1 MVTVREASL
10 AVLRRH
16 GITTIFGN
24 PGSTELPMFRDFPD
38 DFRYVLGLQESVAV
52 GAADGYAQGTG
63 RAALVNLHSAA
74 GVGHGLGNVF
84 TAFRNRTPLVLVAG
98 QQARSLLVG
107 EPFLFAER
115 PAEFP
120 EPYVKFSREPARA
133 VDVPATLARAIHV
146 ATTPPRGPV
155 LVSVPVDDWDRP
167 ATPVP
172 EHAVAGTVAGDPEVL
187 ADVADRL
194 AGARSPALVVGGE
207 VDRDGA
213 FADVVALAERHAA
226 RVYVAPMSPRCGFPE
241 RHRLFGGFLPA
252 AHDGIRAALDA
263 HDVVLVLGSPV
274 FPFHTEGAVPGDTA
288 VPEGTD
294 LVQLTEDPV
303 HAAWTPV
310 GTSIV
315 TGVRHGVR
323 ALLAGP
329 PPPDRPLPAPDPTV
343 ARVAPDGDVITE
355 ELLLQ
360 TLADLRPADS
370 VVVEEAP
377 ATRGPMHAHLPF
389 DRGGSFYTCAS
400 GGLGHGLPA
409 AVGMALARSAT
420 PAEGSADA
428 TQERPRGRSLRGTT
442 QRVVALIGDGSAMY
456 GIQAL
461 WSAAQLGVPLTVVVV
476 HNARY
481 RALDQFAEH
490 FGITKPVGTALPG
503 LDFVALAAG
512 QGVAGV
518 RVEHPREL
526 EPALAE
532 ALRSP
537 APVVLDV
544 IVG

>member
-1 MVTVREASL
+1 MTTVRDASL
-10 AVLRRH
+10 ALLRAH

-52 GAADGYAQGTG
+52 AMADGHAQATG

-107 EPFLFAER
+107 EPFLYAER
-115 PAEFP
+115 PTEFP
-120 EPYVKFSREPARA
+120 EPYVKYSREPARA
-133 VDVPATLARAIHV
+133 EDVPATLARAIHV
-146 ATTPPRGPV
+146 ATTPPCGPV

-167 ATPVP
+167 AVPVP
-172 EHAVAGTVAGDPEVL
+172 PHHVAGTVAGDPAAL
-187 ADVADRL
+187 AGVADQL
-194 AGARSPALVVGGE
+194 AAAGTPAFVVGGE
-207 VDRDGA
+207 VDRDDA
-213 FADVVALAERHAA
+213 FDDVVALAERHAA

-252 AHDGIRAALDA
+252 AHAGIRAALDA
-263 HDVVLVLGSPV
+263 HDLVLVLGSPV
-274 FPFHTEGAVPGDTA
+274 FPFHTEGTGPGGGAGDTA
-288 VPEGTD
+288 VPEGTA
-294 LVQLTEDPV
+294 LVQLTEDPS

-315 TGVRHGVR
+315 TGLRHGVR

-329 PPPDRPLPAPDPTV
+329 PPPDRPLPAPRPAV
-343 ARVAPDGDVITE
+343 ARAAADGDVITE

-377 ATRGPMHAHLPF
+377 ATRGPMHDHLPF
-389 DRGGSFYTCAS
+389 DRPASFYTCAS

-409 AVGMALARSAT
+409 AVGVALARR
-420 PAEGSADA
+420 E
-428 TQERPRGRSLRGTT
+428 
-442 QRVVALIGDGSAMY
+442 RVVALVGDGSAMY

-461 WSAAQLGVPLTVVVV
+461 WSAARLGVPLTVVVV
-476 HNARY
+476 HNDRY

-490 FGITKPVGTALPG
+490 FGITKTVGHAIPG
-503 LDFVALAAG
+503 LDFVALGAG
-512 QGVAGV
+512 QGVPGV
-518 RVEHPREL
+518 RVERPGEL

-532 ALRSP
+532 ALRASG
-537 APVVLDV
+537 PVVLDV
-544 IVG
+544 LVRC

>member
-1 MVTVREASL
+1 MATVREASL
-10 AVLRRH
+10 SVLREH

-38 DFRYVLGLQESVAV
+38 DFRYALALQESVAV
-52 GAADGYAQGTG
+52 AMADGFAQATG
-63 RAALVNLHSAA
+63 RPGLVNLHSAA

-84 TAFRNRTPLVLVAG
+84 TAFRNRTPLVVVAG

-115 PAEFP
+115 PAEFG

-133 VDVPATLARAIHV
+133 ADVPATLARAIHV
-146 ATTPPRGPV
+146 ASTPPCGPV

-167 ATPVP
+167 PGDVSAHRV
-172 EHAVAGTVAGDPEVL
+172 VGSVAGDPDAL
-187 ADVADRL
+187 AHVADHL
-194 AGARSPALVVGGE
+194 AAASAPAFVVGGE

-213 FADVVALAERHAA
+213 FDDVVALAERHAA
-226 RVYVAPMSPRCGFPE
+226 RVYAAPMSPRCGFPE

-252 AHDGIRAALDA
+252 AHDGIRAALRE
-263 HDVVLVLGSPV
+263 HDLVLVLGAPV
-274 FPFHTEGAVPGDTA
+274 FPFHTEGAVEGDTA
-288 VPEGTD
+288 VPEGTT
-294 LVQLTEDPV
+294 LVQFTDDPA

-315 TGVRHGVR
+315 TGVRHGVH
-323 ALLAGP
+323 ALLGGP
-329 PPPDRPLPAPDPTV
+329 PPPERPLPAPRAAV
-343 ARVAPDGDVITE
+343 ERVEAEDEGITE

-377 ATRGPMHAHLPF
+377 ATRGPMHDHLPF
-389 DRGGSFYTCAS
+389 DRPASFFTCAS

-409 AVGMALARSAT
+409 AVGMAM
-420 PAEGSADA
+420 
-428 TQERPRGRSLRGTT
+428 GRSE
-442 QRVVALIGDGSAMY
+442 RVVALVGDGSAMY
-456 GIQAL
+456 GVQAL
-461 WSAAQLGVPLTVVVV
+461 WSAAQQGVPLTVVVV

-490 FGITKPVGTALPG
+490 FGISKPVGTALPG

-512 QGVAGV
+512 QGVPGV
-518 RVEHPREL
+518 RVERPDEL
-526 EPALAE
+526 APALTE
-532 ALRSP
+532 ALHSSG
-537 APVVLDV
+537 PVVVDV
-544 IVG
+544 IVR

>member
-1 MVTVREASL
+1 MLTVREASL
-10 AVLRRH
+10 AVLRGH

-52 GAADGYAQGTG
+52 GMADGYAQGTG
-63 RAALVNLHSAA
+63 RPALVNLHSAA

-98 QQARSLLVG
+98 QQARSLLTG

-120 EPYVKFSREPARA
+120 EPYVKYSREPARA
-133 VDVPATLARAIHV
+133 ADVPATLARAIHV
-146 ATTPPRGPV
+146 ARTPPCGPV
-155 LVSVPVDDWDRP
+155 LVSVPVDDWDEP
-167 ATPVP
+167 APAVP
-172 EHAVAGTVAGDPEVL
+172 SHTVAGSVAGDPDVL
-187 ADVADRL
+187 ADVAARL
-194 AGARSPALVVGGE
+194 AASRAPALVVGGE

-226 RVYVAPMSPRCGFPE
+226 RVYAAPMSPRCGFPE
-241 RHRLFGGFLPA
+241 THPLFGGFLPA
-252 AHDGIRAALDA
+252 AHDGIRAALGG
-263 HDVVLVLGSPV
+263 HDLALVLGSPV
-274 FPFHTEGAVPGDTA
+274 FPFHTEGAAPGDTA
-288 VPEGTD
+288 VPDATA
-294 LVQLTEDPV
+294 LVQLTEDPA

-310 GTSIV
+310 GTSVV
-315 TGVRHGVR
+315 TGLRHGVR

-329 PPPDRPLPAPDPTV
+329 PPPDRPQPPRRA
-343 ARVAPDGDVITE
+343 AAERVGAGDVISE

-360 TLADLRPADS
+360 TLADLRPDDA

-377 ATRGPMHAHLPF
+377 ATRGPMHDHLPF
-389 DRGGSFYTCAS
+389 DRPASFYTCAS

-409 AVGMALARSAT
+409 AVGMALARR
-420 PAEGSADA
+420 E
-428 TQERPRGRSLRGTT
+428 
-442 QRVVALIGDGSAMY
+442 RVVALVGDGSAMY

-461 WSAAQLGVPLTVVVV
+461 WSAGQLGVPLTIVVV

-481 RALDQFAEH
+481 RALDQFAAH
-490 FGITKPVGTALPG
+490 FGIAKPVGTTLPG

-512 QGVAGV
+512 QGVAGT
-518 RVEHPREL
+518 RVERPGEL
-526 EPALAE
+526 GPALSE

-537 APVVLDV
+537 RPVLLDV
-544 IVG
+544 VVG

>member
-1 MVTVREASL
+1 MSDVSTVSNVREASL

-52 GAADGYAQGTG
+52 GMADGFAQATG

-115 PAEFP
+115 PVEFP
-120 EPYVKFSREPARA
+120 EPYVKYSREPARA
-133 VDVPATLARAIHV
+133 ADVPATLARAIHV
-146 ATTPPRGPV
+146 ATTPPCGPV

-167 ATPVP
+167 AGPVA
-172 EHAVAGTVAGDPEVL
+172 EHRVAGAVAGDPAAL
-187 ADVADRL
+187 AEVADQL
-194 AGARSPALVVGGE
+194 AAAESPVFVVGGE

-213 FADVVALAERHAA
+213 FDDVVALAERHAA
-226 RVYVAPMSPRCGFPE
+226 PVHVAPMSPRCGFPE
-241 RHRLFGGFLPA
+241 RHRLFAGFLPA
-252 AHDGIRAALDA
+252 AHDGIRAALDG
-263 HDVVLVLGSPV
+263 HDLVLVLGSPV
-274 FPFHTEGAVPGDTA
+274 FPFHTEGAVEGDSA
-288 VPEGTD
+288 VPDGTV
-294 LVQLTEDPV
+294 LVQLTEDPA

-315 TGVRHGVR
+315 TGLRHGVR
-323 ALLAGP
+323 ALLDGP
-329 PPPDRPLPAPDPTV
+329 PPPARPEPSPRPAA
-343 ARVAPDGDVITE
+343 ARVAADDVITE

-377 ATRGPMHAHLPF
+377 ATRGPMHDHLPF
-389 DRGGSFYTCAS
+389 DRPASFYNCAS

-409 AVGMALARSAT
+409 SVGMALARS
-420 PAEGSADA
+420 E
-428 TQERPRGRSLRGTT
+428 
-442 QRVVALIGDGSAMY
+442 RVVALVGDGSAMY

-461 WSAAQLGVPLTVVVV
+461 WSAAQLGVPLTIVVV

-512 QGVAGV
+512 QGVPGV
-518 RVEHPREL
+518 RVERPEEL
-526 EPALAE
+526 EPALTE
-532 ALRSP
+532 ALSSP
-537 APVVLDV
+537 GPVVLDV
-544 IVG
+544 LVR

>member
-1 MVTVREASL
+1 MTTVRDASL
-10 AVLRRH
+10 AVLRDH
-16 GITTIFGN
+16 GITAIFGN

-52 GAADGYAQGTG
+52 GMADGYAQATG
-63 RAALVNLHSAA
+63 RAALVNLHSSA

-120 EPYVKFSREPARA
+120 EPYVKYSREPARA
-133 VDVPATLARAIHV
+133 ADVPATLARAIHV
-146 ATTPPRGPV
+146 ATTPPCGPV

-167 ATPVP
+167 AGPVP
-172 EHAVAGTVAGDPEVL
+172 AHRVAGAVAGDPAAL
-187 ADVADRL
+187 AEAAEQL
-194 AGARSPALVVGGE
+194 AAATSPAFVVGGE

-213 FADVVALAERHAA
+213 FDDVVALAERHAA
-226 RVYVAPMSPRCGFPE
+226 RVYAAPMSPRCGFPE

-252 AHDGIRAALDA
+252 THDGIRAALDG

-274 FPFHTEGAVPGDTA
+274 FPFHTEGAVEGDTA
-288 VPEGTD
+288 VPDGTA
-294 LVQLTEDPV
+294 LVQLTEDPA

-315 TGVRHGVR
+315 TGLRHGVR
-323 ALLAGP
+323 ALLDGP
-329 PPPDRPLPAPDPTV
+329 PPRPRSEPPPRPAT
-343 ARVAPDGDVITE
+343 ARVTADVITE

-360 TLADLRPADS
+360 TLADLRPVDS

-377 ATRGPMHAHLPF
+377 ATRGPMHDHLPF
-389 DRGGSFYTCAS
+389 DRPASFFTCAS

-409 AVGMALARSAT
+409 AVGMAL
-420 PAEGSADA
+420 
-428 TQERPRGRSLRGTT
+428 GRSE
-442 QRVVALIGDGSAMY
+442 RVVALVGDGSAMY

-461 WSAAQLGVPLTVVVV
+461 WSAAQLGVPLTIVVV

-490 FGITKPVGTALPG
+490 FRITKPVGTALPG
-503 LDFVALAAG
+503 LDFVALATG
-512 QGVAGV
+512 QGVPGH
-518 RVEHPREL
+518 RVDRAADL

-537 APVVLDV
+537 GPVVLDV
-544 IVG
+544 LVS

>member
-1 MVTVREASL
+1 VSTVRDESL
-10 AVLRRH
+10 SVLREH

-52 GAADGYAQGTG
+52 GMADGYAQATG
-63 RAALVNLHSAA
+63 RAALVNLHSSA

-120 EPYVKFSREPARA
+120 EPYVKYSREPARA
-133 VDVPATLARAIHV
+133 ADVPATLARAIHV
-146 ATTPPRGPV
+146 ATTPPCGPV

-167 ATPVP
+167 AGPVP
-172 EHAVAGTVAGDPEVL
+172 AHRVAGAVAGDPAALAEVAEQL
-187 ADVADRL
+187 AA
-194 AGARSPALVVGGE
+194 ATSPAFVVGGE

-213 FADVVALAERHAA
+213 FDDVVGLAERHAA
-226 RVYVAPMSPRCGFPE
+226 RVYAAPMSPRCGFPE

-252 AHDGIRAALDA
+252 THDGIRAALTG

-274 FPFHTEGAVPGDTA
+274 FPFHTEGAAEGDTA
-288 VPEGTD
+288 VPDGTA
-294 LVQLTEDPV
+294 LVQLTEDPA

-315 TGVRHGVR
+315 TGLRRGVQ
-323 ALLAGP
+323 ALLDGP
-329 PPPDRPLPAPDPTV
+329 PPRERSEPSPPDAV
-343 ARVAPDGDVITE
+343 ERVGADGDVITE

-377 ATRGPMHAHLPF
+377 ATRGPMHDHLPF
-389 DRGGSFYTCAS
+389 DRPASFFTCAS

-409 AVGMALARSAT
+409 AVGVALAAQTSG
-420 PAEGSADA
+420 EGSADA
-428 TQERPRGRSLRGTT
+428 TEERAPGRSARRISR
-442 QRVVALIGDGSAMY
+442 RVVALVGDGSVMY

-461 WSAAQLGVPLTVVVV
+461 WSAAQLGVPLTIVVV

-512 QGVAGV
+512 QGVPGH
-518 RVEHPREL
+518 RVDRAADL

-537 APVVLDV
+537 GPVVLDV
-544 IVG
+544 LVS